1 MKILIMHSSIG
12 SGGIESMVVNLANEM
27 AKTQDVTVC
36 TIFQPK
42 ITDIAY
48 NKLSSAVQF
57 TSFGKKKSGIS
68 LSILFRIFRLLT
80 KGGYDVVH
88 LNGFFYY
95 YVLAVLFLHHKTRFF
110 YTVHNDAYKEN
121 CRWDRYLIHIKKF
134 CFVHNWMHAV
144 TISKTSQ
151 DSFRELY
158 GAPNTL
164 IYNGVP
170 RLTVREADLF
180 PYKFTENTRVLLNPA
195 RISTQKNQVM
205 LCRVVTRL
213 IREGFDCS
221 LIIAGSK
228 DDLSVFAQI
237 ESYFCDRI
245 CYIGERND
253 NLGIMSSAHA
263 MCLSSSW
270 EGMPV
275 TLIEALSVGCIPI
288 CTPVGGICDVVDNDL
303 NGLLSTEIS
312 EESYYSS
319 VRRFLQMSDTEIK
332 QMKESCINSFS
343 QFDIETTSRLYVD
356 MFSRNT
362 FVN

>member
-1 MKILIMHSSIG
+1 MKILIMHSSLG

-27 AKTQDVTVC
+27 SKTQDVSVC

-42 ITDIAY
+42 STDICY
-48 NKLSSAVQF
+48 NKLASDVQF
-57 TSFGKKKSGIS
+57 TSLGKKKSGFS
-68 LSILFRIFRLLT
+68 LGVLFRIFRLIR
-80 KGGYDVVH
+80 KGGYDAVH

-95 YVLAVLFLHHKTRFF
+95 YVLAVLLLHNRTRFF

-121 CRWDRYLIHIKKF
+121 CLWDKYLIRIKKF
-134 CFVHNWMHAV
+134 CFMRNWMHAV

-151 DSFRELY
+151 DSFYELY

-170 RLTVREADLF
+170 RPNVRKADLIA
-180 PYKFTENTRVLLNPA
+180 YRFTENTRVLLNPA

-205 LCRVVTRL
+205 LCRVITRL
-213 IREGFDCS
+213 LGEGYDCS

-228 DDLSVFAQI
+228 DDLSIYTQL
-237 ESYFCDRI
+237 EPYLCDRI
-245 CYIGERND
+245 CYIGERD
-253 NLGIMSSAHA
+253 DIVSVMSSVHA

-288 CTPVGGICDVVDNDL
+288 CTPVGGICDVVDDNM
-303 NGLLSTEIS
+303 NGLLSTDIS
-312 EESYYSS
+312 EDSYYNA
-319 VRRFLQMSDTEIK
+319 VKRFLQMSDNEMK
-332 QMKESCINSFS
+332 QMAERCISSFS
-343 QFDIETTSRLYVD
+343 HFNIETTSRLYLD